1 MQLSQGEALWWDSVS
16 SAQDR
21 VQDQLLQLSEPRLE
35 VSADKARRDSSLEVN
50 DLLAEAPAATSLSN
64 EG

>member
-1 MQLSQGEALWWDSVS
+1 MQLSQGEGLWRDSVS

-50 DLLAEAPAATSLSN
+50 DLLAEAPAKQ
-64 EG
+64 